1 MAPDRADLAPAPDP
15 ATAPAPDPARTGLA
29 RLLVLTDRHASARPL
44 ADVVRAAVEGG
55 ARAVVLREKDLPAAD
70 RLRLADEVRAVL
82 GDGLLVLAGTALPGE
97 ALHLSAA
104 DAVPA
109 VRPRLLGRS
118 CHDAGEVARAAQQGC
133 DWVSVSPI
141 GTTASKPGYGPAL
154 GVPGLAALLPGAPP
168 AYALGGVTDP
178 AGARAC
184 RQAGAYGVAV
194 LGAVMRADR
203 PEQVVAGLLHALGES
218 G

>member
-1 MAPDRADLAPAPDP
+1 MF
-15 ATAPAPDPARTGLA
+15 G
-29 RLLVLTDRHASARPL
+29 ASAVTAL
-44 ADVVRAAVEGG
+44 TAQNTLGVRGVQP
-55 ARAVVLREKDLPAAD
+55 VPAAD
-70 RLRLADEVRAVL
+70 RLRLADELRAVL
-82 GDGLLVLAGTALPGE
+82 GDGLLVLAGTALP
-97 ALHLSAA
+97 
-104 DAVPA
+104 
-109 VRPRLLGRS
+109 
-118 CHDAGEVARAAQQGC
+118 GEVARAAQQGC

>member
-1 MAPDRADLAPAPDP
+1 LTRQVAPNRADLAPAPDP
-15 ATAPAPDPARTGLA
+15 ATAPARTGLA
-29 RLLVLTDRHASARPL
+29 RLL
-44 ADVVRAAVEGG
+44 
-55 ARAVVLREKDLPAAD
+55 
-70 RLRLADEVRAVL
+70 VRAVL

-141 GTTASKPGYGPAL
+141 WTTASKPGYGPAL

-168 AYALGGVTDP
+168 AY
-178 AGARAC
+178 
-184 RQAGAYGVAV
+184 GVAV
-194 LGAVMRADR
+194 LGAVRRADR
-203 PEQVVAGLLHALGES
+203 PEQVVAGLLPALGES

>member
-1 MAPDRADLAPAPDP
+1 MAPDRADLAPAPDR
-15 ATAPAPDPARTGLA
+15 ATAPARAGLA

-70 RLRLADEVRAVL
+70 RLRPADEVRAVL

-104 DAVPA
+104 VAAPA
-109 VRPRLLGRS
+109 VRPHLLGRS
-118 CHDAGEVARAAQQGC
+118 CHDAGEVARAAQQSC
-133 DWVSVSPI
+133 DWASVSPI
-141 GTTASKPGYGPAL
+141 WTTASKPGYGPAL

-168 AYALGGVTDP
+168 AYALGGVTNP
-178 AGARAC
+178 ASARAC
-184 RQAGAYGVAV
+184 RQAGAYGVAAV
-194 LGAVMRADR
+194 GAVLRAGR

>member
-1 MAPDRADLAPAPDP
+1 MAPNRADLAPAPDR
-15 ATAPAPDPARTGLA
+15 ATAPARAGLA

-44 ADVVRAAVEGG
+44 ADVVRAAVECG

-70 RLRLADEVRAVL
+70 RLRPADEVRAVL

-141 GTTASKPGYGPAL
+141 WTTASKPGYAPAL
-154 GVPGLAALLPGAPP
+154 GVPGLAGLLPGAQP

-178 AGARAC
+178 ARAWAC
-184 RQAGAYGVAV
+184 RQAGAYGVGAVGAV
-194 LGAVMRADR
+194 LPADR
-203 PEQVVAGLLHALGES
+203 PEQVLAGLLHALGES